1 MLGISPKR
9 KETDKYIMA
18 KELKHMTKRAENYSQ
33 WYNDLVVKAELA
45 EQSAIRGCMVIKPY
59 GYAIWEKMQAQ
70 LDKMFKETGVQNAY
84 FPLLIPK
91 SFLSR
96 EAEHVKGFAKE
107 CAVVTHY
114 RLKASEDG
122 NAVEVDPN
130 AKLEEELIIRPTS
143 ETIIWNT
150 YKNWIH
156 SWRDLPLMCNQ
167 WCNVMRWE
175 MRTRP
180 FLRTSEFLWQEGHT
194 AHATR
199 EEAEKEA
206 QTMLHVYADFAEKW
220 LAVPV
225 VQGVKSETERFAG
238 ALDTYTIEAMMQDG
252 KALQSGTSHFLG
264 QNFAKSFDVTF
275 LNKDNKPEYV
285 WATSWGVS
293 TRLIGAL
300 IMTHSDDNGLVLPPK
315 IAPIQ
320 VAIIPIFKG
329 EEQLKEITA
338 KLQPVID
345 QLRALGITVK
355 YDDADNKRPGFKF
368 ADYELKGVPVR
379 LAMGGRDLE
388 NNTIEVMRRDTL
400 EKDSV
405 SFDGIVDYVKNLLD
419 DIQNNIFQKAK
430 DFRDAHIYECE
441 NYEEF
446 KEKVKDGG
454 FFLCHWDGTE
464 ETEAK
469 IKEDTQ
475 ATIRCVPFM
484 FEQTPGTDMVSG
496 KPAKYRVIIAR
507 SY

>member
-1 MLGISPKR
+1 
-9 KETDKYIMA
+9 MA

-33 WYNDLVVKAELA
+33 WYNDLVIKADLA
-45 EQSAIRGCMVIKPY
+45 EQSAVRGCMVIKPY

-114 RLKASEDG
+114 RLKATDDG

-264 QNFAKSFDVTF
+264 QNFAKSFDVTY

-320 VAIIPIFKG
+320 VVIVPIFKG
-329 EEQLKEITA
+329 EEQLKELTA

-345 QLRALGITVK
+345 QLRELGITVK

-388 NNTIEVMRRDTL
+388 NNTIELMRRDTL
-400 EKDSV
+400 EKESV
-405 SFDGIVDYVKNLLD
+405 SFDGIVEHVKALLD
-419 DIQNNIFQKAK
+419 DIQDNIFHKEQAL
-430 DFRDAHIYECE
+430 RDSHIYECE

-475 ATIRCVPFM
+475 ATIRCVPYM
-484 FEQTPGTDMVSG
+484 FEQTPGVDMVSG

>member
-1 MLGISPKR
+1 
-9 KETDKYIMA
+9 MA
-18 KELKHMTKRAENYSQ
+18 AELKDLTKRADNYSQ
-33 WYNDLVVKAELA
+33 WYNDLVVKADLA
-45 EQSAIRGCMVIKPY
+45 EQSAVRGCMVIKPY
-59 GYAIWEKMQAQ
+59 GYAIWEKMQAS
-70 LDKMFKETGVQNAY
+70 LDAMFKETGTQNAY

-122 NAVEVDPN
+122 NSVEVDQ
-130 AKLEEELIIRPTS
+130 AARLEEELIVRPTS

-156 SWRDLPLMCNQ
+156 SWRDLPLNCNQ

-180 FLRTSEFLWQEGHT
+180 FLRTAEFLWQEGHT

-199 EEAEKEA
+199 EEAEETA
-206 QTMLHVYADFAEKW
+206 RRMLGVYAKFAEEW
-220 LAVPV
+220 MAVPV

-275 LNKDNKPEYV
+275 LNRENKPEYV

-300 IMTHSDDNGLVLPPK
+300 IMTHSDDNGLVLPPRL
-315 IAPIQ
+315 APLQ
-320 VAIIPIFKG
+320 VVIVPISKG
-329 EEQLKEITA
+329 GEQLSAITA
-338 KLQPVID
+338 KVEPLVAKLKD
-345 QLRALGITVK
+345 MGITVK
-355 YDDADNKRPGFKF
+355 YDAADNKRPGFKF
-368 ADYELKGVPVR
+368 AEYELKGVPVR

-388 NNTIEVMRRDTL
+388 NGTVELMRRDTL
-400 EKDSV
+400 EKQTV
-405 SFDGIVDYVKNLLD
+405 PMEGIAERIAGLLEEM
-419 DIQNNIFQKAK
+419 QTAIFQKAK
-430 DFRDAHIYECE
+430 AARDARIYECDD
-441 NYEEF
+441 YEEF
-446 KEKVKDGG
+446 KERVKGGG
-454 FFLCHWDGTE
+454 FFLCHWDGTA
-464 ETEAK
+464 ETEAR
-469 IKEDTQ
+469 IKEETQ
-475 ATIRCVPFM
+475 ATIRCVPFGY
-484 FEQTPGTDMVSG
+484 EQSPGVDMVSG
-496 KPAKYRVIIAR
+496 KPSKCRVVMAR